1 MNPNEL
7 NEQRIVKLIAFSI
20 GKRSFTAAD
29 AMNATG
35 MGLSELL
42 AVGKRIYTNGEDIS
56 HDMPI
61 HQVLDW
67 HLSPEALF
75 SYMSLKEFEH
85 SVKAAADAKKLA
97 MISIAISGL
106 LAIGSIIASIAG

>member
-1 MNPNEL
+1 MNLEEL

-20 GKRSFTAAD
+20 GKRNFTAAD
-29 AMNATG
+29 AMSATG
-35 MGLSELL
+35 MGHSEFL
-42 AVGKRIYTNGEDIS
+42 AIGKRIFTNGEDIGDDVS
-56 HDMPI
+56 I
-61 HQVLDW
+61 NEVFDW

-85 SVKAAADAKKLA
+85 SVKSAAEAKKLA
-97 MISIAISGL
+97 VISIAISGL